1 MVANGY
7 QVREGKVM
15 VGEME
20 VVGQSAANGGDEWR

>member
-20 VVGQSAANGGDEWR
+20 VVRQSAANGGDEWR